1 VITQRDIDEAVEK
14 VVAGP
19 ERKSRRLLEKEK
31 LRVAYHETG
40 HALIAAHSASADP
53 VKKISIVPRG
63 RAALGYT
70 LQLPTGDQ
78 FLLSRSELIDRITG
92 LLGGRA
98 AEEIVFGE
106 VTTGAENDLEHA
118 TALAR
123 QMIGLYG
130 MSESIGLAHIGQKQ
144 NPFLPAAR
152 DGVPARD
159 CSEQT
164 ARDVDEEVKKLLS
177 DAYKAAKT
185 ILTAHRDQLERVA
198 RELLKVESLDEQAFK
213 ALLES
218 PAPAAARDPSPGT
231 ADANTKRPESAPLS
245 DAVNNVLDARTGGA

>member
-1 VITQRDIDEAVEK
+1 MPWCRHTAE
-14 VVAGP
+14 
-19 ERKSRRLLEKEK
+19 
-31 LRVAYHETG
+31 H
-40 HALIAAHSASADP
+40 ADP
-53 VKKISIVPRG
+53 VRKISIVPRG

-78 FLLSRSELIDRITG
+78 FLLSRSELIDRIRG

-144 NPFLPAAR
+144 NPFLPANE
-152 DGVPARD
+152 DGMIQRD

-164 ARDVDEEVKKLLS
+164 AREIDKEVKKLLS
-177 DAYKAAKT
+177 EACETAKS
-185 ILTAHRDQLERVA
+185 ILSSHRDELERVTQ
-198 RELLKVESLDEQAFK
+198 ELLKCETLDEQTFNAIFGRR
-213 ALLES
+213 ASS
-218 PAPAAARDPSPGT
+218 P
-231 ADANTKRPESAPLS
+231 
-245 DAVNNVLDARTGGA
+245 